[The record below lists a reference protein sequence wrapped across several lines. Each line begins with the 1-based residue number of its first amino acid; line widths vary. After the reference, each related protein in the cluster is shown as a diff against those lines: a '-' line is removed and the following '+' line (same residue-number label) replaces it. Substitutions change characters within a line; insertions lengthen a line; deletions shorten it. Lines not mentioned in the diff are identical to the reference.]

1 MALILATAAR
11 SQPVKTFE
19 LTAAQD
25 ITNSGGSIS
34 GTNVSLKA
42 GNNIVNETT
51 TNDIQY
57 RELHQV
63 TANQTGSITA
73 SGDLNLNAG
82 QNVELKG
89 SVTAADGTTAITA
102 GGRLDISSIAT
113 GDRVAVAGTDRDKRI
128 NVQNNSALVGG
139 KDVQLKAGSD
149 LTLTGSH
156 VAATDSITAAAGGNI
171 ELNAVKDRTMQDAEV
186 GHRGGFYYNRV
197 MTDDEKVQGSSM
209 SAGKDISLQS
219 GQDIN
224 ITSSNI
230 ASEKGKVTA
239 SAAGEINLSTMT
251 EHHESIKEEHK
262 KKIGFLSSKT
272 TDIYD
277 AKAADFNVGS
287 NISGGSVDLTSG
299 KDTNITASNVVADN
313 DVNITAGGNV
323 NITAAEDTSSSTY
336 KKQVKK
342 SGLLSGGGFG
352 FTIGKEKRKD
362 QYDNQNVEQV
372 GSTVG
377 SISGNVSVEAGKDIN
392 VSASEVLAGKDI
404 NLTGQNVTIE
414 SADNTYNAQEKHEYK
429 KSGLTVSLSTP
440 ALSVAGSVHDTIK
453 KSDSAKDDRLKALIV
468 GKEISDLTMMTP
480 IKGEDGKPTGQ
491 SSSIFKDTQNSLKDG
506 LNADDFTLNVSIGS
520 QKYKTEANSSTTV
533 AQGST
538 VKADGNV
545 KITATEKDINIKGS
559 AISGENVDLAAKG
572 DINITSSANT
582 NISNSDSKASSSSLG
597 ASFGVKGLNGVNAGY
612 SASNGNVKENGTTHT
627 NSTVIAND
635 KLTVESGKDTSIIG
649 GKVSGDSVEMNVG
662 GNLNIESQQ
671 DSQNYDE
678 KYTSGGLNIN
688 VDFTKPKK
696 PGIGIS
702 GGVSTGTTK
711 SDYNSVTDQSGIY
724 AGEGGFDITVDKN
737 TDLKGAVIDSNAT
750 SDKNKL
756 TTGTLTWEDVD
767 NKAEYS
773 SKDVGINVN
782 INNGAKDNEK
792 GITPN
797 IGMPAQGEAES
808 TTKAGVAQGTIEITD
823 KENQKQDIVDLN
835 RDTKNALNKLGEI
848 FDKQEIAERKEIAAL
863 FGELAYNEIH
873 RISERA
879 GWADGSPEKVAL
891 HAFVGGIMSE
901 LTGSGFLA
909 GASGAAVNEF
919 IQKQLSDAF
928 KDNPDM
934 HQWAS
939 AIVGAAVSGVVSG
952 NAQAGASSSASGT
965 KHNILSEE
973 QKEKGE
979 EKITDA
985 ATSPNN
991 TGAILDA
998 QKELSN
1004 LDKKQQ
1010 DELRV
1015 ALQDPTFVI
1024 GLDAALEENPDLT
1037 EYNGVIVKGVDIN
1050 GDIVDATKKSTGM
1063 VLLIA

>member
-1 MALILATAAR
+1 
-11 SQPVKTFE
+11 
-19 LTAAQD
+19 
-25 ITNSGGSIS
+25 
-34 GTNVSLKA
+34 
-42 GNNIVNETT
+42 
-51 TNDIQY
+51 
-57 RELHQV
+57 
-63 TANQTGSITA
+63 
-73 SGDLNLNAG
+73 
-82 QNVELKG
+82 
-89 SVTAADGTTAITA
+89 
-102 GGRLDISSIAT
+102 
-113 GDRVAVAGTDRDKRI
+113 
-128 NVQNNSALVGG
+128 
-139 KDVQLKAGSD
+139 
-149 LTLTGSH
+149 
-156 VAATDSITAAAGGNI
+156 
-171 ELNAVKDRTMQDAEV
+171 
-186 GHRGGFYYNRV
+186 
-197 MTDDEKVQGSSM
+197 
-209 SAGKDISLQS
+209 
-219 GQDIN
+219 
-224 ITSSNI
+224 
-230 ASEKGKVTA
+230 
-239 SAAGEINLSTMT
+239 
-251 EHHESIKEEHK
+251 
-262 KKIGFLSSKT
+262 
-272 TDIYD
+272 
-277 AKAADFNVGS
+277 
-287 NISGGSVDLTSG
+287 
-299 KDTNITASNVVADN
+299 
-313 DVNITAGGNV
+313 
-323 NITAAEDTSSSTY
+323 
-336 KKQVKK
+336 
-342 SGLLSGGGFG
+342 
-352 FTIGKEKRKD
+352 
-362 QYDNQNVEQV
+362 
-372 GSTVG
+372 
-377 SISGNVSVEAGKDIN
+377 
-392 VSASEVLAGKDI
+392 
-404 NLTGQNVTIE
+404 
-414 SADNTYNAQEKHEYK
+414 
-429 KSGLTVSLSTP
+429 
-440 ALSVAGSVHDTIK
+440 
-453 KSDSAKDDRLKALIV
+453 
-468 GKEISDLTMMTP
+468 MMTP

-688 VDFTKPKK
+688 VNFTKPKK

-750 SDKNKL
+750 SNKNKL

-797 IGMPAQGEAES
+797 IGMPAHGEAES

-952 NAQAGASSSASGT
+952 NAQSGASSAASGT
-965 KHNILSEE
+965 KHNSELDAEKAAQEGKLSQEVIAAQDIEYFEALEKSKVDQDMQVVQNSDGTMSFKPGNTTDLSSIFNQSSVVINTAIAISDAVLSAGTEIKSPTGKFNVVIAVYDDSQKYSGKDFGIAVVSDVAGYTIGTVAGGIYGGSEGFDKNNPVLVVYGTYTGMHALGGVLGDAASKALKDRFANTDE
-973 QKEKGE
+973 QK
-979 EKITDA
+979 
-985 ATSPNN
+985 
-991 TGAILDA
+991 
-998 QKELSN
+998 
-1004 LDKKQQ
+1004 
-1010 DELRV
+1010 
-1015 ALQDPTFVI
+1015 
-1024 GLDAALEENPDLT
+1024 
-1037 EYNGVIVKGVDIN
+1037 
-1050 GDIVDATKKSTGM
+1050 GM
-1063 VLLIA
+1063 K